1 MDLPRR
7 PLLRWHGGKWLLAPW
22 IISHF
27 PDHRIYVE
35 PFGGAASVLMRKD
48 RSYAE
53 VYNDLDDDV
62 VNLFE
67 VLRPDRAE
75 ELTEALRLTPFA
87 STEFQ
92 SSYDPTNCELE
103 RARKLIVRTFMGFGS
118 NAAHRKTGFR
128 SNSNRSGTT
137 PAHDWV
143 NYPDALAVGDAYL
156 VRLAGAAVAANQI
169 VHYAQHVVELSERRR
184 LLELTSASA
193 DSLRNGAEAAEVVER
208 LEAELLKSSAS
219 NFVPR
224 SMSLLA
230 AATKAI
236 SEMNERY
243 QNGSTGVPSGI
254 PALDK
259 ITGGFHRAEFTIIGG
274 ATSMGKT
281 AVGTW
286 IAYAAAKQGVGV
298 GFATLEMG
306 ESQLYQRIN
315 AIDSRVPYQDQR
327 CDLTEETFRRV
338 VETSQNQ
345 KELPIE
351 LFNSE
356 TRTIHG
362 VFAEARKLQ
371 RKWSAVSDVKGLGM
385 LVIDYIQL
393 VKGRGTPLE
402 VLAEA
407 ATECKNIAK
416 RLDIP
421 VIALAQVN
429 RTIGHRDNKV
439 PTLAD
444 LRGSGDLEF
453 AADTVIFCHRPEYYL
468 TRELQNSSMGIEE
481 RADIEASLSAC
492 RNKMDLY
499 VAKHRMGPINHCRLG
514 CHMATNR
521 FWDLESD

>member
-1 MDLPRR
+1 MNEIARFPDYSAQPSSKMDDLPHSIEAEQNVLGA
-7 PLLRWHGGKWLLAPW
+7 LLCDNALLDRIVGVLEVEHFFEPVHAR
-22 IISHF
+22 IFQTISACIARF
-27 PDHRIYVE
+27 RL
-35 PFGGAASVLMRKD
+35 ASPVTLKAIFTADQGLKD
-48 RSYAE
+48 
-53 VYNDLDDDV
+53 L
-62 VNLFE
+62 
-67 VLRPDRAE
+67 
-75 ELTEALRLTPFA
+75 
-87 STEFQ
+87 
-92 SSYDPTNCELE
+92 
-103 RARKLIVRTFMGFGS
+103 G
-118 NAAHRKTGFR
+118 
-128 SNSNRSGTT
+128 
-137 PAHDWV
+137 
-143 NYPDALAVGDAYL
+143 GDAYL
-156 VRLAGAAVAANQI
+156 IRLAGAAVAANQI

-286 IAYAAAKQGVGV
+286 IAHAAAKQGVGV

-468 TRELQNSSMGIEE
+468 TRELQNSSMGIEQ

-521 FWDLESD
+521 FWNLESD